1 MRSQK
6 CLITDC
12 RGFLRIECLS
22 FLKKSMSLFITE
34 NFPFKWMPK
43 FNLVSNI
50 RPRCL
55 WDSEQLTYLPL
66 KMREGWM
73 TLDFFL
79 ENKTSCAIFVG
90 SGLK

>member
-1 MRSQK
+1 
-6 CLITDC
+6 
-12 RGFLRIECLS
+12 
-22 FLKKSMSLFITE
+22 
-34 NFPFKWMPK
+34 MPK